1 MYHDVN
7 GSDFTISID
16 GMWSSVKHE
25 KNNELVY
32 KCRFDDLDSA
42 LDTYIKMY
50 DTAELEFH
58 CEVEAEIIN
67 AKYDWE

>member
-1 MYHDVN
+1 
-7 GSDFTISID
+7 
-16 GMWSSVKHE
+16 
-25 KNNELVY
+25 
-32 KCRFDDLDSA
+32 
-42 LDTYIKMY
+42 MY